1 MFDWMTGSGATGP
14 LMDESGGDA
23 GGDAG
28 GGDTG
33 GAGGSTETAL
43 ATTDTT
49 EESTALTIQD
59 PAEVSTEETDLEPY
73 QPLRDG
79 KPSRTTAAAI
89 ALIKQSHPQ
98 VAKAI
103 PRALA
108 MEARIR
114 SMVPQGVNPFD
125 EFKRL
130 QRVEKDLGGQRGIA
144 DIRKELAEIEEL
156 DQLYARSDPRMLD
169 IMTSTPDGERAF
181 SKMAPFIPGKL
192 KKLPGGPAAIISMAP
207 AIYDL
212 HRELAPNSYNR
223 YMASM
228 IRSDMR
234 NGTVNIGGRDM
245 VVDLEV
251 QFRRLASLIPSDSEI
266 GKQALTLV
274 QAYMDRLMDLSS
286 LTPEAMPAETNT
298 GTDTGREELTRERQE
313 LANEKRAI
321 VLQGWKN
328 ASDQAKDKLFQ
339 SAWAELSKGKKI
351 SPVDRE
357 DIEARFWLRLPKAMA
372 QVPGFDQS
380 LKEFWESDD
389 RDGYLR
395 YLQGLHA
402 QQVPRV
408 LKAEIVRRFPQ
419 AAGTQAAVTQVTP
432 GTQRGALD
440 SGFKRV
446 ASAPVMNSVNM
457 RVTSTEMWK
466 QGKAVLKDGSKVQWA

>member
-1 MFDWMTGSGATGP
+1 MLNLFLRGL

-23 GGDAG
+23 GGDTG

-33 GAGGSTETAL
+33 GGGGTGGNAGGGTETAL
-43 ATTDTT
+43 ATTDTGA
-49 EESTALTIQD
+49 EESTALTVQD
-59 PAEVSTEETDLEPY
+59 PAEVSTDETDLEPY

-212 HRELAPNSYNR
+212 HRELAPRSYNR
-223 YMASM
+223 YMSSTILGDLMHA
-228 IRSDMR
+228 D
-234 NGTVNIGGRDM
+234 
-245 VVDLEV
+245 VDLH
-251 QFRRLASLIPSDSEI
+251 FRRLASLIPADNEI
-266 GKQALTLV
+266 GKQSVAAI
-274 QAYMDRLMDLSS
+274 QAYMDRLNG
-286 LTPEAMPAETNT
+286 LTKLEPEAMPAETNT

-313 LANEKRAI
+313 LANEKRAM

-380 LKEFWESDD
+380 LKEFWESED

-402 QQVPRV
+402 QHVPRV

-419 AAGTQAAVTQVTP
+419 AAGTQAAVTQATP

-446 ASAPVMNSVNM
+446 ASAPVMNSVNV
-457 RVTSTEMWK
+457 RLTSTDMWK
-466 QGKAVLKDGSKVQWA
+466 QGKAVLKSGEKVQWA